1 MNNIINN
8 MYISELE
15 TYFLDLGEKK
25 FRAKQLFEAIHKQ
38 KIKNLDKLTTFSQ
51 DLKDKINNSS
61 EIYGVKK
68 VLELKS
74 KLDETKKYLF
84 ELHDENVIESVLM
97 KYKYGYTV
105 CISTQV
111 GCKMGCAFCAS
122 TKKGLIRNLYAS
134 EMLDEIYE
142 IERLNDINV
151 SNIVLMGSGEALDN
165 FDELIRF
172 IELISAK
179 EGKNLSKRNITI
191 STCGLAD
198 KILKLAEYDYPIT
211 LTISL
216 HNADEEERKKIMPI
230 TRKYP
235 FDELIPAL
243 KEYQSKINKRISFEY
258 VLIDGLND
266 SYQSALDIKN
276 LLKDIKSHINLI
288 PLNKIKEYDEEP
300 STSENINKFKKYLED
315 FGFNVTIRRE
325 LGADINASCGQL
337 RNNYLEQ

>member
-243 KEYQSKINKRISFEY
+243 KEYQVKINKRISFEY

>member
-1 MNNIINN
+1 

-15 TYFLDLGEKK
+15 EYFLELGEKK

-38 KIKNLDKLTTFSQ
+38 KIKNIEDISTFSQ
-51 DLKDKINNSS
+51 DLKEKLITSS

-74 KLDETKKYLF
+74 KLDDTKKYLF
-84 ELHDENVIESVLM
+84 ELYDGNVIESVLM

-122 TKKGLIRNLYAS
+122 TKKGFIRNLYAC

-151 SNIVLMGSGEALDN
+151 SNVVLMGSGEAFDN

-172 IELISAK
+172 IELISVK
-179 EGKNLSKRNITI
+179 EGKNLSKRNITV

-230 TRKYP
+230 TKSYP
-235 FDELIPAL
+235 FDKLVPAL
-243 KEYQSKINKRISFEY
+243 KEYQAKINKRISFEY

-315 FGFNVTIRRE
+315 FGFNVTVRRE

>member
-1 MNNIINN
+1 

-15 TYFLDLGEKK
+15 EYFLELGEKK

-38 KIKNLDKLTTFSQ
+38 KIKNIEDISTFSH
-51 DLKDKINNSS
+51 DLKEKLITST

-74 KLDETKKYLF
+74 KLDDTRKYLF
-84 ELHDENVIESVLM
+84 ELQDGNVIESILM

-111 GCKMGCAFCAS
+111 GFKMGCAFCAS
-122 TKKGLIRNLYAS
+122 TKKGFIRNLYAC

-151 SNIVLMGSGEALDN
+151 SNVVLMGSGEALDN

-179 EGKNLSKRNITI
+179 EGKNLSKRNITV

-216 HNADEEERKKIMPI
+216 HN
-230 TRKYP
+230 
-235 FDELIPAL
+235 
-243 KEYQSKINKRISFEY
+243 
-258 VLIDGLND
+258 
-266 SYQSALDIKN
+266 DIVSV
-276 LLKDIKSHINLI
+276 I
-288 PLNKIKEYDEEP
+288 
-300 STSENINKFKKYLED
+300 
-315 FGFNVTIRRE
+315 G
-325 LGADINASCGQL
+325 
-337 RNNYLEQ
+337 

>member
-1 MNNIINN
+1 MKNIINN

-243 KEYQSKINKRISFEY
+243 KEYQAKINKRISFEY

>member
-97 KYKYGYTV
+97 KYKYGHTV

-243 KEYQSKINKRISFEY
+243 KEYQAKINKRISFEY

>member
-1 MNNIINN
+1 

-15 TYFLDLGEKK
+15 EYFLELGEKK

-38 KIKNLDKLTTFSQ
+38 KIKNIEDISTFSQ
-51 DLKDKINNSS
+51 DLKEKLITSS

-74 KLDETKKYLF
+74 KLDDTRKYLF
-84 ELHDENVIESVLM
+84 ELHDGNVIESVLM

-111 GCKMGCAFCAS
+111 GCKMSCAFCAS
-122 TKKGLIRNLYAS
+122 AKKGFIRNLYAC

-151 SNIVLMGSGEALDN
+151 SNVVLMGSGEALDN

-179 EGKNLSKRNITI
+179 EGKNLSKRNVTV

-230 TRKYP
+230 TKSYP
-235 FDELIPAL
+235 FDKLVPAL
-243 KEYQSKINKRISFEY
+243 KEYQAKINKRISFEY

-300 STSENINKFKKYLED
+300 STSENIMKFKKYLED
-315 FGFNVTIRRE
+315 FGFNVTVRRE

>member
-51 DLKDKINNSS
+51 DLKYKINNSS

-243 KEYQSKINKRISFEY
+243 KEYQAKINKRISFEY

>member
-151 SNIVLMGSGEALDN
+151 SNIVLMGSGESLDN

-243 KEYQSKINKRISFEY
+243 KEYQAKINKRISFEY

>member
-1 MNNIINN
+1 

-15 TYFLDLGEKK
+15 EYFLELGEKK

-38 KIKNLDKLTTFSQ
+38 KIKNIEDISTFSQ
-51 DLKDKINNSS
+51 ELKEKLITGS

-74 KLDETKKYLF
+74 KLDDTRKYLF
-84 ELHDENVIESVLM
+84 ELHDGNVIESVLM

-122 TKKGLIRNLYAS
+122 TKKGFIRNLYAC

-151 SNIVLMGSGEALDN
+151 SNVVLMGSGEALDN

-179 EGKNLSKRNITI
+179 EGKNLSKRNITV

-230 TRKYP
+230 TKSYP
-235 FDELIPAL
+235 FDKLVPAL
-243 KEYQSKINKRISFEY
+243 KEYQAKINKRISFEY

-300 STSENINKFKKYLED
+300 STSENIMKFKKYLED
-315 FGFNVTIRRE
+315 FGFNVTVRRE

>member
-15 TYFLDLGEKK
+15 TYFLNLGEKK

-243 KEYQSKINKRISFEY
+243 KEYQAKINKRISFEY

>member
-1 MNNIINN
+1 

-15 TYFLDLGEKK
+15 TYFLYLGEKK

-142 IERLNDINV
+142 IERLDDIIV

-243 KEYQSKINKRISFEY
+243 KEYQAKINKRISFEY

-288 PLNKIKEYDEEP
+288 PLNKIKEYDEKP

>member
-1 MNNIINN
+1 

-15 TYFLDLGEKK
+15 EYFLELGEKK

-38 KIKNLDKLTTFSQ
+38 KIKNIEDISTFSQ
-51 DLKDKINNSS
+51 DLKEKLITSS

-74 KLDETKKYLF
+74 KLDDTKKYLF
-84 ELHDENVIESVLM
+84 ELHDGNVIESVLM

-122 TKKGLIRNLYAS
+122 TKKGFIRNLYAC

-151 SNIVLMGSGEALDN
+151 SNVVLMGSGEALDN

-179 EGKNLSKRNITI
+179 EGKNLSKRNITV

-216 HNADEEERKKIMPI
+216 HNADEEERRNIMPI
-230 TRKYP
+230 TKSYP
-235 FDELIPAL
+235 FDKLVPAL
-243 KEYQSKINKRISFEY
+243 KEYQAKINKRISFEY

-288 PLNKIKEYDEEP
+288 PLNKVKEYDEEP
-300 STSENINKFKKYLED
+300 SSSENIMKFKKYLED
-315 FGFNVTIRRE
+315 FGFNVTVRRE

>member
-1 MNNIINN
+1 

-15 TYFLDLGEKK
+15 EYFLELGEKK

-38 KIKNLDKLTTFSQ
+38 KIKNIEDISTFSQ
-51 DLKDKINNSS
+51 DLKEKLITSS

-74 KLDETKKYLF
+74 KLDDTRKYLF
-84 ELHDENVIESVLM
+84 ELYDGNVIESVLM

-122 TKKGLIRNLYAS
+122 TKKGFIRNLYAC

-142 IERLNDINV
+142 IEKLNDINV
-151 SNIVLMGSGEALDN
+151 SNVVLMGSGEALDN

-179 EGKNLSKRNITI
+179 EGKNLSKRNITV

-230 TRKYP
+230 TKSYP
-235 FDELIPAL
+235 FDKLVPAL
-243 KEYQSKINKRISFEY
+243 KEYQAKINKRISFEY

-300 STSENINKFKKYLED
+300 STSENIMKFKKYLED
-315 FGFNVTIRRE
+315 FGFNVTVRRE

>member
-1 MNNIINN
+1 

-15 TYFLDLGEKK
+15 EYFLELGEKK

-38 KIKNLDKLTTFSQ
+38 KIKNIEDISTFSQ
-51 DLKDKINNSS
+51 DLKEKLITSS

-74 KLDETKKYLF
+74 KLDDTRKYLF
-84 ELHDENVIESVLM
+84 ELHDGNVIESVLM

-122 TKKGLIRNLYAS
+122 TKKGFIRNLYAS

-151 SNIVLMGSGEALDN
+151 SNVVLMGSGEALDN
-165 FDELIRF
+165 FNELIRF

-179 EGKNLSKRNITI
+179 EGKNLSKRNITV

-230 TRKYP
+230 TKSYP
-235 FDELIPAL
+235 FDKLVPAL
-243 KEYQSKINKRISFEY
+243 KEYQAKINKRISFEY

-300 STSENINKFKKYLED
+300 STSENIMKFKKYLED
-315 FGFNVTIRRE
+315 FGFNVTVRRE

>member
-1 MNNIINN
+1 
-8 MYISELE
+8 MYITELE
-15 TYFLDLGEKK
+15 EYFLELGEKK

-38 KIKNLDKLTTFSQ
+38 KIKNIEDISTFSQ
-51 DLKDKINNSS
+51 DLKEKLINSS

-74 KLDETKKYLF
+74 KLDDTKKYLF
-84 ELHDENVIESVLM
+84 ELHDGNVIESVLM

-122 TKKGLIRNLYAS
+122 TKKGFIRNLYAC

-151 SNIVLMGSGEALDN
+151 SNVVLMGSGEALDN

-179 EGKNLSKRNITI
+179 EGKNLSKRNITV

-230 TRKYP
+230 TKSYP
-235 FDELIPAL
+235 FDKLVPAL
-243 KEYQSKINKRISFEY
+243 KEYQAKINKRISFEY

-266 SYQSALDIKN
+266 SYQFALDIKK

-300 STSENINKFKKYLED
+300 STSENIMKFKKYLED
-315 FGFNVTIRRE
+315 FGFNVTVRRE

>member
-1 MNNIINN
+1 

-15 TYFLDLGEKK
+15 EYFLELGEKK

-38 KIKNLDKLTTFSQ
+38 KIKNIEDISTFSQ
-51 DLKDKINNSS
+51 DLKEKLITSS

-74 KLDETKKYLF
+74 KLDDTRKYLF
-84 ELHDENVIESVLM
+84 ELHDGNVIESVLM

-122 TKKGLIRNLYAS
+122 TKKGFIRNLYAC

-151 SNIVLMGSGEALDN
+151 SNVVLMGSGEALDN

-179 EGKNLSKRNITI
+179 EGKNLSKRNITV

-198 KILKLAEYDYPIT
+198 KILKLAEYDYPIK

-230 TRKYP
+230 TKSYP
-235 FDELIPAL
+235 FDKLVPAL
-243 KEYQSKINKRISFEY
+243 KEYQAKINKRISFEY

-266 SYQSALDIKN
+266 SYQSALDIKK

-300 STSENINKFKKYLED
+300 STSENIMKFKKYLED
-315 FGFNVTIRRE
+315 FGFNVTVRRE

>member
-1 MNNIINN
+1 

-97 KYKYGYTV
+97 KYKYGHTV

-243 KEYQSKINKRISFEY
+243 KEYQAKINKRISFEY

-300 STSENINKFKKYLED
+300 STSENIMKFKKYLED
-315 FGFNVTIRRE
+315 FGFNVTVRRE

>member
-15 TYFLDLGEKK
+15 EYFLDLGEKK

-243 KEYQSKINKRISFEY
+243 KEYQAKINKRISFEY

>member
-216 HNADEEERKKIMPI
+216 HNADEEDRKKIMPI

-243 KEYQSKINKRISFEY
+243 KEYQAKINKRISFEY

-288 PLNKIKEYDEEP
+288 PLNKIKEYDEKP

>member
-1 MNNIINN
+1 

-15 TYFLDLGEKK
+15 EYFLELGEKK

-38 KIKNLDKLTTFSQ
+38 KIKNIEDISTFSQ
-51 DLKDKINNSS
+51 DLKEKLITSS

-74 KLDETKKYLF
+74 KLDDTRKYLF
-84 ELHDENVIESVLM
+84 ELHDESVIESVLM

-122 TKKGLIRNLYAS
+122 TKKGFIRNLYAC

-151 SNIVLMGSGEALDN
+151 SNVVLMGSGEALDN

-179 EGKNLSKRNITI
+179 EGKNLSKRNITV

-230 TRKYP
+230 TKSYP
-235 FDELIPAL
+235 FDKLVPAL
-243 KEYQSKINKRISFEY
+243 KEYQAKINKRISFEY

-300 STSENINKFKKYLED
+300 STSENIMKFKKYLED
-315 FGFNVTIRRE
+315 FGFNVTVRRE

>member
-51 DLKDKINNSS
+51 DLKEKINNSS

-235 FDELIPAL
+235 FEELIPAL
-243 KEYQSKINKRISFEY
+243 KEYQAKINKRISFEY

>member
-1 MNNIINN
+1 

-15 TYFLDLGEKK
+15 EYFLELGEKK

-38 KIKNLDKLTTFSQ
+38 KIKNIEDISTFSQ
-51 DLKDKINNSS
+51 DLKEKLITSS

-74 KLDETKKYLF
+74 KLDDTRKYLF
-84 ELHDENVIESVLM
+84 ELYDGNVIESVLM

-122 TKKGLIRNLYAS
+122 TKKGFIRNLYAC

-151 SNIVLMGSGEALDN
+151 SNVVLMGSGEALDN

-179 EGKNLSKRNITI
+179 EGKNLSKRNITV

-230 TRKYP
+230 TKSYP
-235 FDELIPAL
+235 FDKLVPAL
-243 KEYQSKINKRISFEY
+243 KEYQAKINKRISFEY

-315 FGFNVTIRRE
+315 FGFNVTVRRE

>member
-1 MNNIINN
+1 

-15 TYFLDLGEKK
+15 EYFLELGEKK

-38 KIKNLDKLTTFSQ
+38 KIKNIEDISTFSQ
-51 DLKDKINNSS
+51 DLKEKLITSS

-84 ELHDENVIESVLM
+84 ELYDGNVIESVLM

-122 TKKGLIRNLYAS
+122 TKKGFIRNLYAS

-151 SNIVLMGSGEALDN
+151 SNVVLMGSGEALDN

-179 EGKNLSKRNITI
+179 EGKNLSKRNITV

-198 KILKLAEYDYPIT
+198 KIVKLAEYNYPIT

-230 TRKYP
+230 TKSYP
-235 FDELIPAL
+235 FDKLVPAL
-243 KEYQSKINKRISFEY
+243 KEYQAKINKRISFEY

-300 STSENINKFKKYLED
+300 SSSENIMKFKKYLED
-315 FGFNVTIRRE
+315 FGFNVTVRRE

>member
-1 MNNIINN
+1 

-15 TYFLDLGEKK
+15 TYFLELGEKK

-38 KIKNLDKLTTFSQ
+38 KIKNIEDISTFSQ
-51 DLKDKINNSS
+51 DLKEKLITSS

-74 KLDETKKYLF
+74 KLDDTRKYLF
-84 ELHDENVIESVLM
+84 ELHDGNVIESVLM

-122 TKKGLIRNLYAS
+122 TKKGFIRNLYAC

-151 SNIVLMGSGEALDN
+151 SNVVLMGSGEALDN

-179 EGKNLSKRNITI
+179 EGKNLSKRNITV

-198 KILKLAEYDYPIT
+198 KILMLAEYDYPIT

-230 TRKYP
+230 TKSYH
-235 FDELIPAL
+235 FDKLVPAL
-243 KEYQSKINKRISFEY
+243 KEYQAKINKRISFEY

-300 STSENINKFKKYLED
+300 SSSENIMKFRKYLED
-315 FGFNVTIRRE
+315 FGFNVTVRRE

>member
-235 FDELIPAL
+235 FDELITAL
-243 KEYQSKINKRISFEY
+243 KEYQAKINKRISFEY

>member
-1 MNNIINN
+1 

-15 TYFLDLGEKK
+15 EYFLELGEKK

-38 KIKNLDKLTTFSQ
+38 KIKNIEDISTFSQ
-51 DLKDKINNSS
+51 DLKEKLITSS

-74 KLDETKKYLF
+74 KLDDTRKYLF
-84 ELHDENVIESVLM
+84 ELHDGNVIESVLM

-122 TKKGLIRNLYAS
+122 TKKGFIRNLYAC

-151 SNIVLMGSGEALDN
+151 SNVVLMGSGEALDN

-179 EGKNLSKRNITI
+179 EGKNLSKRNITV

-198 KILKLAEYDYPIT
+198 KILKLADYDYPIT

-230 TRKYP
+230 TKSYP
-235 FDELIPAL
+235 FDKLVPAL
-243 KEYQSKINKRISFEY
+243 KEYQAKINKRISFEY

-276 LLKDIKSHINLI
+276 ILKDIKSHINLI

-300 STSENINKFKKYLED
+300 STSENIMKFKKYLED
-315 FGFNVTIRRE
+315 FGFNVTVRRE

>member
-1 MNNIINN
+1 

-15 TYFLDLGEKK
+15 EYFLELGEKK

-38 KIKNLDKLTTFSQ
+38 KIKNIEDISTFSQ
-51 DLKDKINNSS
+51 DLKEKLINST

-74 KLDETKKYLF
+74 KLDDTKKYLF
-84 ELHDENVIESVLM
+84 ELYDGNVIESVLM

-122 TKKGLIRNLYAS
+122 TKKGFIRNLYAC

-151 SNIVLMGSGEALDN
+151 SNVVLMGSGEALDN

-172 IELISAK
+172 IELISVK
-179 EGKNLSKRNITI
+179 EGKNLSKRNITV

-230 TRKYP
+230 TKSYH
-235 FDELIPAL
+235 FDKLVPAL
-243 KEYQSKINKRISFEY
+243 KEYQAKINKRISFEY

-300 STSENINKFKKYLED
+300 STSENIMKFKKYLED
-315 FGFNVTIRRE
+315 FGFNVTVRRE

>member
-1 MNNIINN
+1 

-15 TYFLDLGEKK
+15 EYFLELGEKK

-38 KIKNLDKLTTFSQ
+38 KIKNIEDISTFSQ
-51 DLKDKINNSS
+51 DLKVKLINSS

-74 KLDETKKYLF
+74 KLDDTRKYLF
-84 ELHDENVIESVLM
+84 ELHDGNVIESVLM

-122 TKKGLIRNLYAS
+122 TKKGFIRNLYAS

-151 SNIVLMGSGEALDN
+151 SNVVLMGSGEALDN

-179 EGKNLSKRNITI
+179 EGKNLSKRNITV

-230 TRKYP
+230 TKSYP
-235 FDELIPAL
+235 FDKLVPAL
-243 KEYQSKINKRISFEY
+243 KEYQAKINKRISFEY

-300 STSENINKFKKYLED
+300 STSENIMKFKKYLED
-315 FGFNVTIRRE
+315 FGFNVTVRRE

>member
-142 IERLNDINV
+142 IERLNNINV

-198 KILKLAEYDYPIT
+198 KILKLAEYDYPLT

-243 KEYQSKINKRISFEY
+243 KEYQAKINKRISFEY

>member
-84 ELHDENVIESVLM
+84 KLHDENVIESVLM

-243 KEYQSKINKRISFEY
+243 KEYQAKINKRISFEY

>member
-1 MNNIINN
+1 

-15 TYFLDLGEKK
+15 EYFLELGEKK

-38 KIKNLDKLTTFSQ
+38 KIKNIEDISTFSQ
-51 DLKDKINNSS
+51 DLKEKLITSS

-74 KLDETKKYLF
+74 KLDDTRKYLF
-84 ELHDENVIESVLM
+84 ELHDESVIESVLM

-122 TKKGLIRNLYAS
+122 TKKGFIRNLYAC

-151 SNIVLMGSGEALDN
+151 SNVVLMGSGEALDN

-179 EGKNLSKRNITI
+179 EGKNLSKRNITV

-230 TRKYP
+230 TKSYP
-235 FDELIPAL
+235 FDKLVPAL
-243 KEYQSKINKRISFEY
+243 KEYQAKINKRISFEY

-300 STSENINKFKKYLED
+300 STSENIIKFKKYLKD
-315 FGFNVTIRRE
+315 FGFNVTVRRE

>member
-1 MNNIINN
+1 

-15 TYFLDLGEKK
+15 EYFLELGEKK

-38 KIKNLDKLTTFSQ
+38 KIKNIEDISTFSQ
-51 DLKDKINNSS
+51 DLKEKLITSS

-74 KLDETKKYLF
+74 KLDDTRKYLF
-84 ELHDENVIESVLM
+84 ELHDDNVIESVLM

-122 TKKGLIRNLYAS
+122 TKKGFIRNLYAC

-151 SNIVLMGSGEALDN
+151 SNVVLMGSGEALDN

-179 EGKNLSKRNITI
+179 EGKNLSKRNITV

-230 TRKYP
+230 TKSYP
-235 FDELIPAL
+235 FDKLVPAL
-243 KEYQSKINKRISFEY
+243 KEYQAKINKRISFEY

-315 FGFNVTIRRE
+315 FGFNVTVRRE

>member
-1 MNNIINN
+1 

-15 TYFLDLGEKK
+15 EYFLELGEKK
-25 FRAKQLFEAIHKQ
+25 FRAKQLLEAIHKQ
-38 KIKNLDKLTTFSQ
+38 KIKNIEDISTFSQ
-51 DLKDKINNSS
+51 DLKEKLITSS

-74 KLDETKKYLF
+74 KLDDTRKYLF
-84 ELHDENVIESVLM
+84 ELHDGNVIESVLM

-122 TKKGLIRNLYAS
+122 TKKGFIRNLYAC

-151 SNIVLMGSGEALDN
+151 SNVVLMGSGEALDN

-179 EGKNLSKRNITI
+179 EGKNLSKRNITV

-230 TRKYP
+230 TKSYP
-235 FDELIPAL
+235 FDKLVPAL
-243 KEYQSKINKRISFEY
+243 KEYQAKINKRISFEY

-300 STSENINKFKKYLED
+300 STSENIMKFKKYLED
-315 FGFNVTIRRE
+315 FGFNVTVRRE

>member
-1 MNNIINN
+1 

-15 TYFLDLGEKK
+15 EYFLELGEKK

-38 KIKNLDKLTTFSQ
+38 KIKNIEDISTFSQ
-51 DLKDKINNSS
+51 DLKVKLINSS

-74 KLDETKKYLF
+74 KLDDTRKYLF
-84 ELHDENVIESVLM
+84 ELHDGNVIESVLM

-122 TKKGLIRNLYAS
+122 TKKGFIRNLYAS

-151 SNIVLMGSGEALDN
+151 SNVVLMGSGEALDN

-179 EGKNLSKRNITI
+179 EGKNLSKRNITV

-198 KILKLAEYDYPIT
+198 KIVKLAEYDYPIT

-230 TRKYP
+230 TKSYP
-235 FDELIPAL
+235 FDKLVPAL
-243 KEYQSKINKRISFEY
+243 KEYQAKINKRISFEY

-300 STSENINKFKKYLED
+300 STSENIMKFKKYLED
-315 FGFNVTIRRE
+315 FGFNVTVRRE

>member
-1 MNNIINN
+1 

-235 FDELIPAL
+235 FDEFIQAL
-243 KEYQSKINKRISFEY
+243 KEYQAKINKRISFEY

>member
-1 MNNIINN
+1 

-15 TYFLDLGEKK
+15 EYFLELGEKK

-38 KIKNLDKLTTFSQ
+38 KIKNIEDISTFSQ
-51 DLKDKINNSS
+51 DLKEKLITSS

-84 ELHDENVIESVLM
+84 ELYDGNVIESVLM

-122 TKKGLIRNLYAS
+122 TKKGFIRNLYAC

-151 SNIVLMGSGEALDN
+151 SNVVLMGSGEALDN

-172 IELISAK
+172 VELISAK
-179 EGKNLSKRNITI
+179 EGKNLSKRNITV

-230 TRKYP
+230 TKSYP
-235 FDELIPAL
+235 FDKLVPAL
-243 KEYQSKINKRISFEY
+243 KEYQAKINKRISFEY

-300 STSENINKFKKYLED
+300 STSENIMKFKKYLED
-315 FGFNVTIRRE
+315 FGFNVTVRRE

>member
-1 MNNIINN
+1 

-15 TYFLDLGEKK
+15 EYFLELGEKK

-38 KIKNLDKLTTFSQ
+38 KIKNIEDISTFSQ
-51 DLKDKINNSS
+51 DLKEKLINSS

-74 KLDETKKYLF
+74 KLDDTRKYLF
-84 ELHDENVIESVLM
+84 ELHDGNVIESVLM

-122 TKKGLIRNLYAS
+122 TKKGFIRNLYAC

-151 SNIVLMGSGEALDN
+151 SNVVLMGSGEALDN

-179 EGKNLSKRNITI
+179 EGKNLSKRNITV

-230 TRKYP
+230 TKSYP
-235 FDELIPAL
+235 FDKLVPAL
-243 KEYQSKINKRISFEY
+243 KEYQARINKRISFEY

-300 STSENINKFKKYLED
+300 STSENIMKFKKYLED
-315 FGFNVTIRRE
+315 FGFNVTVRRE

>member
-1 MNNIINN
+1 

-15 TYFLDLGEKK
+15 TYFLELGEKK

-38 KIKNLDKLTTFSQ
+38 KIKNIEDISTFSQ
-51 DLKDKINNSS
+51 DLKEKLITSS

-74 KLDETKKYLF
+74 KLDDTRKYLF
-84 ELHDENVIESVLM
+84 ELHDGNVIESVLM

-122 TKKGLIRNLYAS
+122 TKKGFIRNLYAC

-151 SNIVLMGSGEALDN
+151 SNVVLMGSGEALDN

-179 EGKNLSKRNITI
+179 EGKNLSKRNITV

-230 TRKYP
+230 TKSYH
-235 FDELIPAL
+235 FDKLVPAL
-243 KEYQSKINKRISFEY
+243 KEYQAKINKRISFEY

-266 SYQSALDIKN
+266 SYQSALDIK
-276 LLKDIKSHINLI
+276 
-288 PLNKIKEYDEEP
+288 KIY
-300 STSENINKFKKYLED
+300 
-315 FGFNVTIRRE
+315 
-325 LGADINASCGQL
+325 
-337 RNNYLEQ
+337 

>member
-1 MNNIINN
+1 MNDIINN

-243 KEYQSKINKRISFEY
+243 KEYQEKINKRISFEY

-266 SYQSALDIKN
+266 SYKSALDIKN

>member
-1 MNNIINN
+1 

-38 KIKNLDKLTTFSQ
+38 KIKNLNKLTTFSQ

-243 KEYQSKINKRISFEY
+243 KEYQAKINKRISFEY